1 MTSACPLPPT
11 LALHTQ
17 PPPARGAHAIPNQQA
32 PPEDPTP
39 ASSLPAEARDAW
51 TGTSC
56 PPPAPVQ
63 TAHPRNPCRD
73 GVSATP
79 TVSWHI
85 GGDWFFHDRKLTEN
99 LRTLQGHSTRSNLH
113 GPGVPEKEK
122 RENKTKNT

>member
-56 PPPAPVQ
+56 PPPSASANCPPTEPLQ
-63 TAHPRNPCRD
+63 RRCERDSHCKLAHR
-73 GVSATP
+73 G
-79 TVSWHI
+79 
-85 GGDWFFHDRKLTEN
+85 
-99 LRTLQGHSTRSNLH
+99 
-113 GPGVPEKEK
+113 
-122 RENKTKNT
+122 